1 MMRNTICTLII
12 ALAMSFITGGLPGAA
27 VAGIIWDDDDFE
39 EFRFAVEENGGFF
52 QYAPTAYLRN
62 SFDEEEC
69 AYRPTQSQTDSYDC
83 VANGNLAEFTT
94 PPGDIWL
101 NGMAKGPDG
110 GVSPPNGLIVQGYLE
125 TIPSG
130 LGFEHAVDV
139 NQSVISWVS
148 RNFSVD
154 QEGEYNLSASLR
166 GLVQFDDY
174 DDGAFDRAFYD
185 VSGEIMLE
193 EIIDGDVF
201 ALPGFPLA
209 LDDLNP
215 TTAEDV
221 PLRTQTNAGQPVSY
235 QLKITLTLQSEIVNY
250 NLATNT
256 VSRIID
262 GTFEL
267 GSESSPYTLE
277 AKIRP
282 KGQSSVATWMN
293 LLLFDD

>member
-52 QYAPTAYLRN
+52 QHAPTEYLRN

-69 AYRPTQSQTDSYDC
+69 VHRPTQSQIEQYDC

-110 GVSPPNGLIVQGYLE
+110 GLSPPNGLIVQGYLE

-130 LGFEHAVDV
+130 LGFEHALDV
-139 NQSVISWVS
+139 NQSVTSWVS

-185 VSGEIMLE
+185 VSGEILLE
-193 EIIDGDVF
+193 EKIDGDVF
-201 ALPGFPLA
+201 TLPGFPLA
-209 LDDLNP
+209 LDDLNT

-221 PLRTQTNAGQPVSY
+221 PLRTQTSAGQPVSY
-235 QLKITLTLQSEIVNY
+235 RLKITLTLQSEIVNY

-282 KGQSSVATWMN
+282 KGQGSVSTWMN